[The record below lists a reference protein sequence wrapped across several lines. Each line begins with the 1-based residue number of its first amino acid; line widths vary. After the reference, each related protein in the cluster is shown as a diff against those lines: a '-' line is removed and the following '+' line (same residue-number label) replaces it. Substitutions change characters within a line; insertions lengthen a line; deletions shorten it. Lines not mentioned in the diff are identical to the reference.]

1 MAAVQAYGCAS
12 GKGKKPSWTN
22 ALARRHPGT
31 AAAANGALR
40 PSGVALARLQAHPQ
54 LELRGV
60 HLSSDGPVGHQGLG
74 LASSSAAEPTF
85 ALLECADRAQ
95 EVDLAER
102 GPVDVCEV

>member
-1 MAAVQAYGCAS
+1 MS
-12 GKGKKPSWTN
+12 STR
-22 ALARRHPGT
+22 LHFS
-31 AAAANGALR
+31 AAAR
-40 PSGVALARLQAHPQ
+40 SGPQTLHHYIIRLLISFKP
-54 LELRGV
+54 RRR
-60 HLSSDGPVGHQGLG
+60 